1 MQLTLRDGQWAV
13 SDEGQ
18 SGPPESPAIL
28 FMATFGGQKREKEK
42 ILAQK
47 QLVLID
53 DVYNIRILRMRFFRR
68 RCRRFFLTYTV
79 AAADPDVS
87 MAFLMAMKIKA
98 GT

>member
-53 DVYNIRILRMRFFRR
+53 DVYNIRILRMRFFFNTYSGRR
-68 RCRRFFLTYTV
+68 GPRCLYGL
-79 AAADPDVS
+79 PDGNENLS
-87 MAFLMAMKIKA
+87 WHMK
-98 GT
+98 